1 MEVGGGTRQVKYG
14 MTALIVL
21 ALVLCY
27 DWRGYKNMSNPE
39 AMDAAQLARNIA
51 EHKGYT
57 TLFIRPLSIYLLQK
71 TADDKLGPQPVGDL
85 SDRAQLKG
93 MHPDLA
99 NPPVYPLA
107 LAALMKT
114 LPFHYPVAGQK
125 SFWNRFEGDVFWWY
139 EPDFLISLFNQVL
152 FLITVGLVFFLARRL
167 FDPEVAWVSSAVL
180 LGTDLFWRFSV
191 SGLSTML
198 LLLIFM
204 VMVWCLIALEQG
216 AREGGLARSRLAA
229 LAALIGV
236 LAGLGGLTRYSFG
249 WIIIPLLLF
258 LVLFLGKHRL
268 ILCLVVFAA
277 FAAVMSPWLARN
289 YRVSHTLFGTATY
302 SMFETAGP
310 FAENRLERSLK
321 PDLSELPYLSL
332 RHKLLANAQ
341 ALVQDDLPKMT
352 GNWVGAFF
360 LVGLLVGFKNPTL
373 SRLRYFV
380 LLCLLVL
387 IVVQALGRT
396 QLSVDYP
403 VINSEN
409 LLVLLA
415 PLVVLFGVSL
425 FFVLLEQ
432 VQHSFIPPAQLR
444 LGVIGLFCGIGC
456 LPMIFALAVPRA
468 SPVAYPPYL
477 PPVIQQT
484 SHWLKEN
491 ELIMSNI
498 PWAVAW
504 YGQRQC
510 VWLTLAVQDDDDL
523 PEDFFAINDYLKP
536 VSALYL
542 IPQTLNTRLLSQWAR
557 PDNHSWGNFVLQCL
571 ANQRV
576 PPYFPLKRSPIGFWP
591 EQIFLSDSERWK
603 ISQPALSKNA
613 P

>member
-1 MEVGGGTRQVKYG
+1 MEVGGGVRRLKYG
-14 MTALIVL
+14 MAVLIVL
-21 ALVLCY
+21 ALALCY
-27 DWRGYKNMSNPE
+27 NWRDYKNMSNPE

-51 EHKGYT
+51 QHKGYT

-71 TADDKLGPQPVGDL
+71 NADDKLGPPPVGDL

-107 LAALMKT
+107 LAALMKV
-114 LPFHYPVAGQK
+114 LPFHYPVAGPK
-125 SFWNRFEGDVFWWY
+125 SFWNRFEDDVFWWY

-152 FLITVGLVFFLARRL
+152 FLITVGLVFLLARRL
-167 FDPEVAWVSSAVL
+167 FDLEVAWVSSAVL

-216 AREGGLARSRLAA
+216 AREGRLARPRLAA

-236 LAGLGGLTRYSFG
+236 LAGLGGLTRYAFG

-268 ILCLVVFAA
+268 ILCLTVFAA
-277 FAAVMSPWLARN
+277 FAAVMSPWFVRN
-289 YRVSHTLFGTATY
+289 YRLSHTLFGTATY
-302 SMFETAGP
+302 ALFETTGP

-332 RHKLLANAQ
+332 RHKLLANTQ

-373 SRLRYFV
+373 SRLRYFL
-380 LLCLLVL
+380 LLCLLVF

-425 FFVLLEQ
+425 FFLLLEQ
-432 VQHSFIPPAQLR
+432 VQHSFIPLGPLR
-444 LGVIGLFCGIGC
+444 LGVIGLFCGGGC
-456 LPMIFALAVPRA
+456 LPMIFALVVPRA
-468 SPVAYPPYL
+468 SPIAYPPYL
-477 PPVIQQT
+477 PPAIQQT
-484 SHWLKEN
+484 SNWLKEK
-491 ELIMSNI
+491 ELVMSNI

-510 VWLTLAVQDDDDL
+510 VWLTLTVQDDDD
-523 PEDFFAINDYLKP
+523 PPDDFFAINDYMKP
-536 VSALYL
+536 VSALYF
-542 IPQTLNTRLLSQWAR
+542 IPQTLNTGLLSQWAR

-576 PPYFPLKRSPIGFWP
+576 PP
-591 EQIFLSDSERWK
+591 
-603 ISQPALSKNA
+603 
-613 P
+613 

>member
-14 MTALIVL
+14 MIALIVL
-21 ALVLCY
+21 ALALCY
-27 DWRGYKNMSNPE
+27 NWRGYKNMSNPE

-51 EHKGYT
+51 GHKGYT
-57 TLFIRPLSIYLLQK
+57 TLFIRPLSIYLVQK
-71 TADDKLGPQPVGDL
+71 TADDKLGPPAVRDVT
-85 SDRAQLKG
+85 DRAQLKG

-125 SFWNRFEGDVFWWY
+125 SFWNRFEGDAFWWY
-139 EPDFLISLFNQVL
+139 QPDFLISLFNQVL
-152 FLITVGLVFFLARRL
+152 FLITVGIVFLLARRL
-167 FDPEVAWVSSAVL
+167 FDSGVAWVSSVVL

-204 VMVWCLIALEQG
+204 AVVCCLVALEQG
-216 AREGGLARSRLAA
+216 AREGGPARLRLAG

-236 LAGLGGLTRYSFG
+236 LAGLGCLTRYAFG

-258 LVLFLGKHRL
+258 LVLFLGKQRL
-268 ILCLVVFAA
+268 ILCLTAFAA
-277 FAAVMSPWLARN
+277 FAAVLSPWLVRN
-289 YRVSHTLFGTATY
+289 YRVSHTLFGTAGY
-302 SMFETAGP
+302 ALYETAGS

-321 PDLSELPYLSL
+321 PDFSQFSYLSL
-332 RHKLLANAQ
+332 RHKLVANTQ
-341 ALVQDDLPKMT
+341 AILEDDLPKMT

-360 LVGLLVGFKNPTL
+360 LVGLLVRFNSPTL
-373 SRLRYFV
+373 SRLRYFL
-380 LLCLLVL
+380 LLCLLVF

-396 QLSVDYP
+396 QLSADYP

-415 PLVVLFGVSL
+415 PLVILFGVSL
-425 FFVLLEQ
+425 FFLLLEQ
-432 VQHSFIPPAQLR
+432 VQLPFVSWRF
-444 LGVIGLFCGIGC
+444 GVIGLFCGVGC
-456 LPMIFALAVPRA
+456 LPMIFALLGPRA
-468 SPVAYPPYL
+468 APVAYPPYF
-477 PPVIQQT
+477 PPIIQQ
-484 SHWLKEN
+484 SSRWLKEK
-491 ELIMSNI
+491 ELVMSDI

-510 VWLTLAVQDDDDL
+510 VWLTLTVQDDHGGQD
-523 PEDFFAINDYLKP
+523 DFFAINDYLKP

-542 IPQTLNTRLLSQWAR
+542 IPQTLNTRLLPQWAR
-557 PDNHSWGNFVLQCL
+557 PGSHSWGSFVLECL
-571 ANQRV
+571 VNQQV
-576 PPYFPLKRSPIGFWP
+576 PPYFPLKKAPIGFWP
-591 EQIFLSDSERWK
+591 EQIFLTDTERWK
-603 ISQPALSKNA
+603 ISQPALSKSA